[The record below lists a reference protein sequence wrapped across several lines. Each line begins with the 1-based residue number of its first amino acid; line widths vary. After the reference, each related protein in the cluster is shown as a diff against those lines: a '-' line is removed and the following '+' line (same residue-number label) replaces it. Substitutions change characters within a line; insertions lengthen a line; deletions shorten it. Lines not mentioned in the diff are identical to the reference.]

1 MITDPRQI
9 KPGQI
14 RCGEHTDYGGITL
27 LIQDD
32 AGGLQVRDIHVKEY
46 TYCDFVIHQLF
57 FPSLLGSPIRLSKS
71 NYNVRRVIRIEGY
84 LEMYFLFNFN
94 NYIVYLS

>member
-1 MITDPRQI
+1 MITDPSQI

-32 AGGLQVRDIHVKEY
+32 VGGLEVRDIHVKEY
-46 TYCDFVIHQLF
+46 TSLITVILSDTSFPLLVFV
-57 FPSLLGSPIRLSKS
+57 K
-71 NYNVRRVIRIEGY
+71 VEKRVLIW
-84 LEMYFLFNFN
+84 
-94 NYIVYLS
+94 

>member
-1 MITDPRQI
+1 MITDPAQI

-32 AGGLQVRDIHVKEY
+32 AGGLQVRDIHVKEDAY
-46 TYCDFVIHQLF
+46 FDLVLQQL
-57 FPSLLGSPIRLSKS
+57 SLLGSPIKLTKKS
-71 NYNVRRVIRIEGY
+71 I
-84 LEMYFLFNFN
+84 
-94 NYIVYLS
+94 SW